1 MKSLKSKLAI
11 GVIATGL
18 VAGMGTAFAA
28 TDAGVQ
34 LQGWY
39 NTASTL
45 AKAAVTGDFAVYYA
59 DKAKD
64 LNTNVDNGITKAR
77 QDIRDTG
84 NAELAGAQTAINTQN
99 SAYSTQIT
107 NTKKSITDSISGEYD
122 SLVSTTNAVTNGSLV
137 AIDALDTIKITNAVK
152 NHENYYTTNV
162 LEAGVKTTSDAA
174 VAALTTQISDTKT
187 ALEALIATE
196 KATAS
201 AEVKANLDTKI
212 SALQTKLAELTQQ
225 LEKAAQD
232 RIAARADVLEAA
244 TLKQLDDIVKGIK

>member
-64 LNTNVDNGITKAR
+64 LNTNVDNGITKAQ

-84 NAELAGAQTAINTQN
+84 NAELAGVQTSINTQN

-122 SLVSTTNAVTNGSLV
+122 NLVSATNAVTNGSLV

-152 NHENYYTTNV
+152 NHENTYTNR
-162 LEAGVKTTSDAA
+162 LNDGVKTTSDAA
-174 VAALTTQISDTKT
+174 VASLTTQISETKT

-201 AEVKANLDTKI
+201 KEVKANLDTKI

-232 RIAARADVLEAA
+232 RIVARADVLEAA
-244 TLKQLDDIVKGIK
+244 TLKQLDDIVKAIK